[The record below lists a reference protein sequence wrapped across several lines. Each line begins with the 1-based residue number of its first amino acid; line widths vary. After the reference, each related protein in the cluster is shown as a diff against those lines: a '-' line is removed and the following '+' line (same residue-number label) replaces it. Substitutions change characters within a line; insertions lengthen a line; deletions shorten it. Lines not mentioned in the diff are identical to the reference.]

1 MRPIAPNTNSDVHGH
16 GTHVAGIAA
25 AHTNNAEG
33 IAGVCW
39 FCLIM
44 PLKIS
49 MDVPPFTATC
59 ASMAAAFVWA
69 ADNGARVVNTSFGS
83 RFYCQAMKDA
93 VNYAAAR
100 DVLIFASMGNTG
112 RDEIFYPAG
121 YQAVAAVG
129 ATDSRDRPARFTT
142 TSRAMS
148 VQAPGVDILSA
159 VLGHRYEEWSGTSM
173 SSPFAAGLAGLIRS
187 QRTDWTAKQV
197 RSQIEATADDLGAPG
212 FDPVFGHG
220 RVNVARALGAAA
232 ANVYGRLGVTVRD
245 PGGAPVVGAEV
256 IVWQD
261 GVPVTT
267 TRTTTGGVALFHFI
281 RAGTYRV
288 TASHVLA
295 GVTRTGAVDGV
306 VVRVGVTTEVAFI
319 ISP

>member
-1 MRPIAPNTNSDVHGH
+1 
-16 GTHVAGIAA
+16 
-25 AHTNNAEG
+25 
-33 IAGVCW
+33 
-39 FCLIM
+39 
-44 PLKIS
+44 
-49 MDVPPFTATC
+49 
-59 ASMAAAFVWA
+59 MAAAYVWA
-69 ADNGARVVNTSFGS
+69 ADNGARVVNTSFGG

-93 VNYAAAR
+93 VDYAAAR
-100 DVLIFASMGNTG
+100 DVIIFASMGNTG

-121 YQAVAAVG
+121 YQAVVAVG

-142 TSRAMS
+142 TGRAMS

-159 VLGHRYEEWSGTSM
+159 VPGGLYQEWSGTSM
-173 SSPFAAGLAGLIRS
+173 SSPFAAGLAALIRS

-197 RSQIEATADDLGAPG
+197 RSQIEATADDLGALG

-232 ANVYGRLGVTVRD
+232 ANVYGRLGVTVRNAGT
-245 PGGAPVVGAEV
+245 PIVGAEV
-256 IVWQD
+256 IVWRD

-267 TRTTTGGVALFHFI
+267 TRTTTGGVALFQFM

-295 GVTRTGAVDGV
+295 GVTRTGAADGV
-306 VVRVGVTTEVAFI
+306 VVNPGLLTEVVI
-319 ISP
+319 DTSP